1 MKAPSTATAAEKHL
15 WEQLDASHLPAHVAI
30 IMDGNGRWA
39 RIRGL
44 SRVKGHKAGVQ
55 AIRNALD
62 TVLELGIESITL
74 FAFSTE
80 NWTRPPL
87 EVSVLMT
94 LLRQFMG
101 IELTRLMDKGIRMR
115 TLGDTSRL
123 PKPIQDGIAHV
134 KEMTKENSRLQFNI
148 ALNYGGRDEILRAT
162 RNILSSRLNPEEL
175 TEEVYEQHLYTSEI
189 PDPDLL
195 IRTSGERR
203 ISNFLLWQLAYTEL
217 YFTDVLWPDFDAE
230 EMLKALLDFQKRVR
244 RFGGVHGD

>member
-1 MKAPSTATAAEKHL
+1 MKAPSNATAAEKKL

-39 RIRGL
+39 RMRGL
-44 SRVKGHKAGVQ
+44 SRAKGHKAGVQ

-115 TLGDTSRL
+115 TLGDISRL
-123 PKPIQDGIAHV
+123 PKPIQDGIARV
-134 KEMTKENSRLQFNI
+134 ENTTKENSRLQFNI
-148 ALNYGGRDEILRAT
+148 ALNYGGRDEILHAT
-162 RNILSSRLNPEEL
+162 RGILTSGLNPEEL
-175 TEEVYEQHLYTSEI
+175 TEEIFRQHLYTSEI

-195 IRTSGERR
+195 IRTSGECR
-203 ISNFLLWQLAYTEL
+203 ISNFLLWQMAYTEL
-217 YFTDVLWPDFDAE
+217 YFTDVLWPDFDTE
-230 EMLKALLDFQKRVR
+230 EMLNALLDFQKRVR

>member
-1 MKAPSTATAAEKHL
+1 MKAPSYATGSHKKL
-15 WEQLDASHLPAHVAI
+15 WERLDGSRLPAHVAI

-39 RIRGL
+39 KKRGL
-44 SRVKGHKAGVQ
+44 SRAKGHKAGVQ
-55 AIRNALD
+55 AIRNAMD
-62 TVLELGIESITL
+62 TVLDLGIENVTL

-94 LLRQFMG
+94 LLRQFMQ
-101 IELTRLMDKGIRMR
+101 IELDRLMDKGIRMR
-115 TLGDTSRL
+115 TLGDLSLL
-123 PKPIQDGIAHV
+123 PKPIQEGIARV
-134 KEMTKENSRLQFNI
+134 EAKTEKNSRLQFNI

-162 RNILSSRLNPEEL
+162 RRILAHGLNPDEL
-175 TEEVYEQHLYTSEI
+175 TETVFEQNLYTYGI

-195 IRTSGERR
+195 IRTSGECR
-203 ISNFLLWQLAYTEL
+203 ISNFLLWQMAYTEL

-230 EMLKALLDFQKRVR
+230 QMLKALLDFQRRVR

>member
-1 MKAPSTATAAEKHL
+1 MKAPSTATGSQKKL
-15 WEQLDASHLPAHVAI
+15 WEQLDETRLPGHVAI

-39 RIRGL
+39 KKRGL
-44 SRVKGHKAGVQ
+44 SRAKGHKAGVR

-62 TVLELGIESITL
+62 TVLDLGIESVTL

-87 EVSVLMT
+87 EVSILMT
-94 LLRQFMG
+94 LLRQFMQ
-101 IELTRLMDKGIRMR
+101 IELDRLMDKGIRLR
-115 TLGDTSRL
+115 TLGDISRM
-123 PKPIQDGIAHV
+123 PKPIQKGITRVEA
-134 KEMTKENSRLQFNI
+134 ETKDNSRLQFNI
-148 ALNYGGRDEILRAT
+148 ALNYGGRDEILQAT
-162 RNILSSRLNPEEL
+162 RRILANGLNPDKL
-175 TEEVYEQHLYTSEI
+175 TEEVFEQHLHTYGI

-203 ISNFLLWQLAYTEL
+203 ISNFLLWQMAYTEL

-230 EMLKALLDFQKRVR
+230 QMLKALLDFQKRVR